1 MSKLLSSGKKKSLA
15 HSHQAIRKH
24 RIRLLH
30 KSNKLENMVKSYQ
43 LKIESL
49 SEESIQQHVK
59 RLNLS
64 SAQAMVINECLRIG
78 KYNAKTS
85 RRYTNDW
92 LLTCLLLHIRS
103 PVMYKFMLKNEIL
116 PFPCIQTIKRHLSSV
131 KLDFGFDPSFFEM
144 FKNKIISKTE
154 QQKHGVLMFDEISVR
169 KSLKTDPKTLRYR
182 GVVDFGD
189 DDISSTKNEALAD
202 HGLVF
207 GFSSLS
213 ENYFQPIGCF
223 AAKGAT
229 NGVTLAKLIVQAI
242 MLLEQAGAK
251 VTAIICDGAKPNR
264 RMWKEFGITGEL
276 GSVKHFF
283 QNPYD
288 DLRKIFVLSDTPHL
302 FKCIRNR
309 LLSKELMV

>member
-1 MSKLLSSGKKKSLA
+1 MKFYLSLVFKQSKG
-15 HSHQAIRKH
+15 I
-24 RIRLLH
+24 
-30 KSNKLENMVKSYQ
+30 
-43 LKIESL
+43 
-49 SEESIQQHVK
+49 
-59 RLNLS
+59 
-64 SAQAMVINECLRIG
+64 
-78 KYNAKTS
+78 
-85 RRYTNDW
+85 
-92 LLTCLLLHIRS
+92 
-103 PVMYKFMLKNEIL
+103 
-116 PFPCIQTIKRHLSSV
+116 
-131 KLDFGFDPSFFEM
+131 EM

-182 GVVDFGD
+182 RVVDFGD

-207 GFSSLS
+207 GFSSLC